1 MMVNDNTL
9 LCLLCT
15 ALHREVNIED
25 YLCEI
30 DWPEVMDLAIE
41 QGVGAIAFDG
51 VNLLYDKGVDLK
63 IPAQTKI
70 RWFAATQQNES
81 EYLKSKKTLASLA
94 KFFAKHSLDTMLL
107 KGYGLSLNYPIP
119 NHRPSGDID
128 IYLRHQSSYESLQ
141 AWEKGDNLI
150 KEKGI
155 EVDPTGEHHSHF
167 SINGILIENHK
178 NIIGVDSHMS
188 NGQVHLRLMQM
199 FDDNEKI
206 DVDGAIIE
214 IPSPD
219 FNMIYLLRHAGQHF
233 ATERIVLRHVLDWG
247 FVVAKYSDMIHWD
260 EALQFIEEQKMT
272 PLMICF
278 KDMCVDY
285 LGFDG
290 KDFCHIPGGSPLT
303 ERVLA
308 DILHPEF
315 SEESMPPSMS
325 LKYFIFKTRRFRANR
340 WKYKMVYPESL
351 FQTYT
356 HLLTSKVRSW
366 WKFRKKG

>member
-1 MMVNDNTL
+1 MRDEVKILLSLLKVAIHHKKEGKNDTL
-9 LCLLCT
+9 
-15 ALHREVNIED
+15 
-25 YLCEI
+25 EI
-30 DWPEVMDLAIE
+30 DWQEIMDLAIT

-51 VNLLYDKGVDLK
+51 VNSLYEDGIDLR
-63 IPAQTKI
+63 IPAQTKL
-70 RWFAATQQNES
+70 RWFVATRQNEN

-94 KFFAKHSLDTMLL
+94 KFFAKHSLNTMLL

-128 IYLRHQSSYESLQ
+128 IYIRHQSSEEEEVQ
-141 AWEKGDNLI
+141 TWEKGDSLI
-150 KEKGI
+150 REKGI
-155 EVDPTGEHHSHF
+155 EVDSSGEHHSHF
-167 SINGILIENHK
+167 SINSILIENHK
-178 NIIGVDSHMS
+178 NIIGEDSHKS
-188 NGQVHLRLMQM
+188 NGQVHQRLMQM
-199 FDDNEKI
+199 LDDNEKI
-206 DVDGAIIE
+206 DIDGAIIE

-272 PLMICF
+272 PLMTCF
-278 KDMCVDY
+278 RDICVDY
-285 LGFDG
+285 LGFDE

-315 SEESMPPSMS
+315 SEENLPPSMS

-356 HLLTSKVRSW
+356 HLLTSKVKSW
-366 WKFRKKG
+366 WKSRNP

>member
-1 MMVNDNTL
+1 MKPEERILLILLRLSIHRDEEVECNTQMV
-9 LCLLCT
+9 
-15 ALHREVNIED
+15 
-25 YLCEI
+25 
-30 DWPEVMDLAIE
+30 DWQEVMKLAMV
-41 QGVGAIAFDG
+41 QGIGAIAFDG

-94 KFFAKHSLDTMLL
+94 KFFTKNSLNTMLL

-128 IYLRHQSSYESLQ
+128 IFLRHLSSNEKLQ

-150 KEKGI
+150 REKGI
-155 EVDPTGEHHSHF
+155 EVDPSGEHHSHF
-167 SINGILIENHK
+167 TINGILVENHK
-178 NIIGVDSHMS
+178 NIIGEDSHKS

-199 FDDNEKI
+199 IYDNEKI
-206 DVDGAIIE
+206 DVDGATVE

-219 FNMIYLLRHAGQHF
+219 FNMTYLLRHAGQHF

-247 FVVAKYSDMIHWD
+247 FVVAKYSDKIHWD
-260 EALQFIEEQKMT
+260 EVLRFIEEQKMT
-272 PLMICF
+272 PLMMCFRDICI
-278 KDMCVDY
+278 DY
-285 LGFDG
+285 LGFDK
-290 KDFCHIPGGSPLT
+290 KDFCHISGGSPLT

-366 WKFRKKG
+366 WRSRK